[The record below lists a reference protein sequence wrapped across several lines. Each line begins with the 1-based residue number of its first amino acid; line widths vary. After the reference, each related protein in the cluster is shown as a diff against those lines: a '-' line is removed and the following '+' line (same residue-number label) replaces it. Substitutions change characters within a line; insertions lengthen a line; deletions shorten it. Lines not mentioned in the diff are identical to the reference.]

1 MMLWLV
7 LGIEALVIVA
17 IFVQMMRKRSS
28 LQADDDDADQTTET
42 AKPGMSLELP
52 HEEKWE

>member
-7 LGIEALVIVA
+7 LGIEALAIAA

-28 LQADDDDADQTTET
+28 LQTDDEDSAIEAGTP
-42 AKPGMSLELP
+42 APGLELP
-52 HEEKWE
+52 QEEKWE